1 MIEKDSE
8 KMADKAPSFDR
19 FGKDVAKDCEAFLAT
34 IARPTS
40 PNYIKN
46 AEALHDLVEWS
57 EAQKLLTFEPWKV
70 ESKTQTVTYK
80 LKKPGSTNKR
90 DNVFWQAS
98 SHADPRFYVL
108 VNCGLTEE
116 MLIQLS
122 SQITQIS
129 SAGMPFPPKTPTFL
143 FSALRDDVDKRNQVK
158 SLLDTYVA
166 NLVSA

>member
-1 MIEKDSE
+1 MATDS
-8 KMADKAPSFDR
+8 PSFDR

-40 PNYIKN
+40 PNFPKN
-46 AEALHDLVEWS
+46 AAALYDIVEWS
-57 EAQKLLTFEPWKV
+57 ESQKQLVFEPWKA

-80 LKKPGSTNKR
+80 LKKPGSANKR

-98 SHADPRFYVL
+98 SHSDPRFYIL

-116 MLIQLS
+116 ALLQLS
-122 SQITQIS
+122 TQITQIS

-143 FSALRDDVDKRNQVK
+143 FSALRDDVDKRNLVK
-158 SLLDTYVA
+158 TLLDTYVGNMA
-166 NLVSA
+166 

>member
-1 MIEKDSE
+1 
-8 KMADKAPSFDR
+8 MADTIPSFDH
-19 FGKDVAKDCEAFLAT
+19 FGKNIAKDCEAFLAT

-40 PNYIKN
+40 PNFPKN

-57 EAQKLLTFEPWKV
+57 EAQKLLTFEPWKA
-70 ESKTQTVTYK
+70 ESKMQTVTYK
-80 LKKPGSTNKR
+80 LKRNGSTNKR

-116 MLIQLS
+116 MLVQLS
-122 SQITQIS
+122 TQINQIS

-143 FSALRDDVDKRNQVK
+143 FAALRDNIDKRNQIK
-158 SLLDTYVA
+158 TLLDTYVGNMA
-166 NLVSA
+166 SV